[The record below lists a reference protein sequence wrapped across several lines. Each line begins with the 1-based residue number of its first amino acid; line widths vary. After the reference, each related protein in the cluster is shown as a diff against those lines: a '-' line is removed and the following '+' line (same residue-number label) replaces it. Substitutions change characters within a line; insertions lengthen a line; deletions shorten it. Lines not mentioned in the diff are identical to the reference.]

1 MLNQV
6 GLVHVLKR
14 VRLLTNGRGQ
24 GLQTRWTT
32 LEPGQKKRQQLPVQI
47 VQPFMINPEG
57 IKGVTRNTQCDHAVG
72 HDLGIVAHPSQEAQS
87 HAGGA
92 PGSPCNLGCPEI
104 LNRNLHHPGR
114 PDQQFADRLQIVELQ
129 PKLEAEPVPQRRR
142 QESRPGRRADQGESL
157 ERQPQHR

>member
-1 MLNQV
+1 MRRCHLRRYATPRGTLQIPLLNQV

-32 LEPGQKKRQQLPVQI
+32 LEPRQKKRQQLPVQI

-57 IKGVTRNTQCDHAVG
+57 IEGVTRNTQCDHAVG

-87 HAGGA
+87 HAG
-92 PGSPCNLGCPEI
+92 
-104 LNRNLHHPGR
+104 
-114 PDQQFADRLQIVELQ
+114 V
-129 PKLEAEPVPQRRR
+129 RRD
-142 QESRPGRRADQGESL
+142 RRAISDAPRSSIAIFITRAALTNSL
-157 ERQPQHR
+157 RIDSRS